1 MGVSKSIRRQL
12 AAGEQPSPELVLPM
26 TNYSIDINEASL
38 FSIEEIVQADI
49 DERNLVQESAK
60 NNRLSEQPRTQATQA
75 TTEEPTTSTVSDF
88 SRLRG
93 RHIRFQQARTQLNSI
108 STDTWRFFPR
118 GNSLSSV

>member
-49 DERNLVQESAK
+49 NERHLVRQESTETADEQHLVRQERAETAEGEADRRRQR
-60 NNRLSEQPRTQATQA
+60 NRVLGR
-75 TTEEPTTSTVSDF
+75 
-88 SRLRG
+88 SRLASGG
-93 RHIRFQQARTQLNSI
+93 RFGR
-108 STDTWRFFPR
+108 
-118 GNSLSSV
+118 